1 MRPILG
7 PDGVPDCCG
16 VIPLDEATCFAEI
29 GEAIRALEA
38 VPRMLHRPGDDADP
52 VFDAMTALEAA
63 RTARAH
69 VSKVVL
75 ALTEHALGLG
85 ASFRSLG
92 FEFTDPYE

>member
-1 MRPILG
+1 
-7 PDGVPDCCG
+7 V
-16 VIPLDEATCFAEI
+16 VPLDEASCFAEI
-29 GEAIRALEA
+29 AEAIRALEA

>member
-1 MRPILG
+1 M
-7 PDGVPDCCG
+7 
-16 VIPLDEATCFAEI
+16 IPLDEASCFAEI
-29 GEAIRALEA
+29 SEAIRALEA
-38 VPRMLHRPGDDADP
+38 VPLMLHRPDGDP

-63 RTARAH
+63 RTARVH